1 MIYVLMNIRNEAF
14 AVASS
19 TKEAVDATAG
29 TTNWYETRNDWTS
42 KDQVDAI
49 ATQLTEHTGHLFLG
63 LDNGRNVKPRFDIF
77 KAPKVGDVVSMG
89 FNGDFYPCGKIVSI
103 SKTMKKIVTDNDT
116 VFWRRGESA
125 RWLNSGTF
133 VLVAGEHNERNP
145 HF

>member
-1 MIYVLMNIRNEAF
+1 MIFVLFNQANEVVG
-14 AVASS
+14 VADRL
-19 TKEAVDATAG
+19 TAAYATG
-29 TTNWYETRNDWTS
+29 HRYESRHDWTS
-42 KDQVDAI
+42 KEQVDAI
-49 ATQLTEHTGHLFLG
+49 AAQLTEHTGYLFLG

-89 FNGDFYPCGKIVSI
+89 FNGDFYPCGRIVSI

-116 VFWRRGESA
+116 IFWRRGESA

-133 VLVAGEHNERNP
+133 VLVAGERNERNP